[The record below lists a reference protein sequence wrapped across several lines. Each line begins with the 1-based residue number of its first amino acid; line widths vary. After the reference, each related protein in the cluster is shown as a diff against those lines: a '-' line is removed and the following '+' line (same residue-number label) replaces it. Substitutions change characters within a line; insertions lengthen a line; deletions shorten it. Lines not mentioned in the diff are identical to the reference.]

1 MNSPRKVR
9 IVKYVSFILVI
20 YIIEYIVR
28 NLPTIQHYAGL
39 VDFYVID
46 DKSVDKFNDLE
57 EVGEEND
64 RLRSRC
70 VEDVTHALDRLGKL
84 GKHILR
90 VALYGC
96 FAYGFVVLQ
105 FRYVAFTY
113 IIYLH
118 GVNFSRYSDQRSRSG
133 GKFVIIWLPR
143 GKWRPRNH
151 YVQANGEVLK
161 LFRRNSRCQ

>member
-57 EVGEEND
+57 EVEVAYD
-64 RLRSRC
+64 RLRSRF
-70 VEDVTHALDRLGKL
+70 VADRTDALVRLKKTD
-84 GKHILR
+84 KHILR
-90 VALYGC
+90 VS
-96 FAYGFVVLQ
+96 F
-105 FRYVAFTY
+105 
-113 IIYLH
+113 
-118 GVNFSRYSDQRSRSG
+118 
-133 GKFVIIWLPR
+133 
-143 GKWRPRNH
+143 
-151 YVQANGEVLK
+151 
-161 LFRRNSRCQ
+161 